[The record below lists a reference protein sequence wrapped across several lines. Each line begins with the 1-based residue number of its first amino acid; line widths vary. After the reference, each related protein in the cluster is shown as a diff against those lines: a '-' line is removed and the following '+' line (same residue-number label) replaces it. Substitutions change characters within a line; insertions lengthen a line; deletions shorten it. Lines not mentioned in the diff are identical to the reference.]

1 MTYQEE
7 IDLQKRKFF
16 ALAKR
21 LDSFWNGFSGPD
33 PEWDIL
39 YPVRS
44 AKGRWGRCYACRYK
58 KTTGFGFSNCLRAT
72 VDAGEN
78 KFDFDM
84 SHIWFNRRG
93 TLESADDVLAWL
105 DAVEKDPAKANRRIA
120 EEYPNDE
127 RKGVV
132 PRSVVERYVTGY
144 SIGKALGR
152 AKSKAFS
159 DIFDTGYF
167 WREEN
172 SYVENMT
179 ANMFF
184 EYCRIAY
191 IASER
196 KDDHL
201 DRSLSGRQMYDRYS
215 DGRYGALLD
224 IDPDSPDEFL
234 SWLDGKVPCDK
245 HGGDH
250 PWEIKRGGNTTHID
264 LYVHRPRHYDWYPDG
279 EKKEKMSRTVKIGL
293 CGHHIG
299 RIVETVKMFLAI
311 KKAGLPIWMSDAQS
325 VRNRIL
331 GLDWIGI
338 IPESDMLH
346 RGWQDFP
353 RDFHIADVMHF
364 SDFGR
369 NRRHALPFV
378 SWEPL
383 PVILPRTFA
392 HSN

>member
-7 IDLQKRKFF
+7 IDVQKEKFF

-33 PEWDIL
+33 PKWDIP

-58 KTTGFGFSNCLRAT
+58 KTTGFGFANRLCAT
-72 VDAGEN
+72 VDMGEN
-78 KFDFDM
+78 TFDFDM
-84 SHIWFNRRG
+84 SHIWFNRRAA
-93 TLESADDVLAWL
+93 LESADDVIAWL
-105 DAVEKDPAKANRRIA
+105 NVVEKDPVRANRRVA
-120 EEYPNDE
+120 QEYLNDE
-127 RKGVV
+127 RKGIV
-132 PRSVVERYVTGY
+132 PRSVVERYVPSY
-144 SIGKALGR
+144 SIGKALGK
-152 AKSKAFS
+152 AKSKMFS

-172 SYVENMT
+172 AYVENMT
-179 ANMFF
+179 ANKFF

-191 IASER
+191 IAAEE

-201 DRSLSGRQMYDRYS
+201 DKSLLGREMYDRYS

-234 SWLDGKVPCDK
+234 AWLDGKVPCDK

-264 LYVHRPRHYDWYPDG
+264 LYVHRPSHYDWYTDG
-279 EKKEKMSRTVKIGL
+279 EKKEKMSRTVKVGL
-293 CGHHIG
+293 RGHHIG

-338 IPESDMLH
+338 IPESDSLH
-346 RGWQDFP
+346 RGWQEFP
-353 RDFHIADVMHF
+353 GGFHVADVMHF
-364 SDFGR
+364 SRFGR
-369 NRRHALPFV
+369 HRRHVLPFV
-378 SWEPL
+378 SWKPV
-383 PVILPRTFA
+383 PVILPRAFA
-392 HSN
+392 RSV

>member
-7 IDLQKRKFF
+7 IDLQKKKFF

-33 PEWDIL
+33 PKWDIL
-39 YPVRS
+39 YPVQS

-58 KTTGFGFSNCLRAT
+58 KTTGFGFSNDLRAT
-72 VDAGEN
+72 VDTGEN
-78 KFDFDM
+78 TFDLDL
-84 SHIWFNRRG
+84 SHIWFNRRAA
-93 TLESADDVLAWL
+93 LESADDVLAWL
-105 DAVEKDPAKANRRIA
+105 DVVEKDPAKANRRIVT
-120 EEYPNDE
+120 EYPNDE

-132 PRSVVERYVTGY
+132 PRNIVERYVAGY
-144 SIGKALGR
+144 SIGKALGK

-167 WREEN
+167 WDEEN

-191 IASER
+191 IASEE

-201 DRSLSGRQMYDRYS
+201 DKSLSGREMYDKYS

-234 SWLDGKVPCDK
+234 AWLDGKVPCDK

-264 LYVHRPRHYDWYPDG
+264 LYVHRPSHYDWYTDG
-279 EKKEKMSRTVKIGL
+279 EKKEKMSRTVKVGL
-293 CGHHIG
+293 RGHHIG

-325 VRNRIL
+325 VRDRIL

-338 IPESDMLH
+338 IPESDSLH
-346 RGWQDFP
+346 RGWQEFP
-353 RDFHIADVMHF
+353 GDFHVADVMHF
-364 SDFGR
+364 SRFGR
-369 NRRHALPFV
+369 HRRYVLPFV
-378 SWEPL
+378 SWKPL
-383 PVILPRTFA
+383 PVILPRGFA
-392 HSN
+392 S